1 MLCWLRSLPPACARA
16 ASFAWGVRKDGTR
29 VQRGI
34 LSLFPREILY
44 EPHTSTHRRCI
55 SSWPA
60 YSPLSGLAG
69 WPTGIPIG
77 TPPLGAPPTALCMA
91 RLSCSLP

>member
-1 MLCWLRSLPPACARA
+1 MLAAITA
-16 ASFAWGVRKDGTR
+16 ASMRKSSKFCVGCQKGRDA

>member
-1 MLCWLRSLPPACARA
+1 MLAAITA
-16 ASFAWGVRKDGTR
+16 ASMRKSSKFCVGCQKGRDAR
-29 VQRGI
+29 Y
-34 LSLFPREILY
+34 SLFPREILY